1 MSEIKITE
9 NTSRSNNVIYV
20 KNALNE
26 IFERV
31 GANVDFKTTKHRAEL
46 TVNAPENYFDLIVAE
61 VEDKLADVIAVSY
74 KYDYFK
80 RKITVNGLSS
90 DEKELLLTALISA
103 DLDEDKR
110 YVYKKIKAFKEF
122 AIDGIFNFRMQQL
135 KQKWKEIIDYIPID
149 FNLESLKEFISYIVK
164 DKQNKKVYYENG
176 KVYDKHYNELNK
188 SKLLSDNDRLKVVEE
203 ILLSGAGQIEL
214 ISALPDLDGK
224 FLKDFYQDK
233 ISFAT
238 DYY

>member
-1 MSEIKITE
+1 MSDIKITE
-9 NTSRSNNVIYV
+9 TTSRSNNVIYV

-103 DLDEDKR
+103 DLDDDKK
-110 YVYKKIKAFKEF
+110 YVYERLKCLSEIAV
-122 AIDGIFNFRMQQL
+122 DGVFNFRL
-135 KQKWKEIIDYIPID
+135 KPLRKKWAEVAGYIPSTFI
-149 FNLESLKEFISYIVK
+149 NSQLKEFITFLLEPKTKQVYI
-164 DKQNKKVYYENG
+164 DGG
-176 KVYDKHYNELNK
+176 KVYDYNYR
-188 SKLLSDNDRLKVVEE
+188 RLKRASLLDGEE
-203 ILLSGAGQIEL
+203 CKIIREVLLSGGGRIE
-214 ISALPDLDGK
+214 ISGSVPPLDEEYLREYYGEK
-224 FLKDFYQDK
+224 IIFSPIYQ
-233 ISFAT
+233 
-238 DYY
+238 